1 MKLSLGVLLGI
12 LVGGVPPGSPN
23 LDSISD
29 YTCFQ
34 TWPPKSVPVFRPGGG
49 HKTQQQKT
57 EIMLSLLRIKPQQKD
72 FLISI
77 SNSYITL
84 FSYSFGNETTN
95 ILIRNRS
102 SFVKPYPLQDQNG
115 QNQDVPVF
123 RPNRR
128 KNPTLRGGTYLYG
141 LYIREY
147 PPPPPRGNFKDSTP

>member
-1 MKLSLGVLLGI
+1 MA
-12 LVGGVPPGSPN
+12 
-23 LDSISD
+23 
-29 YTCFQ
+29 
-34 TWPPKSVPVFRPGGG
+34 G

-57 EIMLSLLRIKPQQKD
+57 EIMLSLLRLKPQQKD

-95 ILIRNRS
+95 TLIRNRS
-102 SFVKPYPLQDQNG
+102 SFVKPYPIPDQNG
-115 QNQDVPVF
+115 QNQDIPVF

-141 LYIREY
+141 LYKGV
-147 PPPPPRGNFKDSTP
+147 PPPPGEIVKTRDPEKHTLLSGTRQFCI